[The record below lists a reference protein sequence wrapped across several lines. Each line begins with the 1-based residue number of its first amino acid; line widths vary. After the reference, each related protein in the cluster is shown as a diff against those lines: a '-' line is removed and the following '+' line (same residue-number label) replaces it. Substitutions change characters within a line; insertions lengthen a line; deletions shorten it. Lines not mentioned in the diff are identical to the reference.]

1 MIGILLSLLTKF
13 FLLLSIVLGL
23 STLPSFSDSNNNG
36 VIATLDQEGLFR
48 SSLFGQRVFKEV
60 SDESEILLAQELL
73 LQSQLE
79 TEESLLTAERK
90 KIDIEKFKKLASAFD
105 KKVQKIRAETT
116 ENRMKLG
123 EYSESERNRF
133 FKIILPVLVQLS
145 DEFGITTL
153 LDHRMAILSRKDITD
168 AAIERVDK
176 IIGDGKKVTE
186 D

>member
-1 MIGILLSLLTKF
+1 MI
-13 FLLLSIVLGL
+13 LGL
-23 STLPSFSDSNNNG
+23 STLPLFSDLNNNG
-36 VIATLDQEGLFR
+36 VIATLDQERLFR

-60 SDESEILLAQELL
+60 SDESDILLAQELL

-79 TEESLLTAERK
+79 TEERLLTVERK
-90 KIDIEKFKKLASAFD
+90 KIDTEKFKKLASAFD

-123 EYSESERNRF
+123 EYSESEQNRF

-153 LDHRMAILSRKDITD
+153 LDHRMAILSLKDITD

-176 IIGDGKKVTE
+176 IIGDGKEMTK

>member
-1 MIGILLSLLTKF
+1 MI
-13 FLLLSIVLGL
+13 LSI

-48 SSLFGQRVFKEV
+48 SSLFGQRVFKEI
-60 SDESEILLAQELL
+60 SDKSDILLAQELL

-105 KKVQKIRAETT
+105 QKVQKIRAETT

-133 FKIILPVLVQLS
+133 FKIIIPVLVQLS

-153 LDHRMAILSRKDITD
+153 LDHRMAILSLKDITD
-168 AAIERVDK
+168 VAIERVDK
-176 IIGDGKKVTE
+176 IIGDRKEVTE
-186 D
+186 N

>member
-1 MIGILLSLLTKF
+1 MSVLTRF
-13 FLLLSIVLGL
+13 FLLLSMILSI
-23 STLPSFSDSNNNG
+23 STLPSFSESNNNG

-48 SSLFGQRVFKEV
+48 SSLFGQRVFKEI
-60 SDESEILLAQELL
+60 SDKSDILLAQELL

-90 KIDIEKFKKLASAFD
+90 KIDTEKFKKLASAFD
-105 KKVQKIRAETT
+105 QKVQKIRAETT

-133 FKIILPVLVQLS
+133 FKIIIPVLVQLS

-153 LDHRMAILSRKDITD
+153 LDHRMAILSLKDITD
-168 AAIERVDK
+168 VAIERVDK
-176 IIGDGKKVTE
+176 IIGDGKEVTE
-186 D
+186 N

>member
-1 MIGILLSLLTKF
+1 MSVLTRF
-13 FLLLSIVLGL
+13 FLLLSMILSI

-48 SSLFGQRVFKEV
+48 SSLFGQRVFKEI
-60 SDESEILLAQELL
+60 SDKSDILLAQELL

-90 KIDIEKFKKLASAFD
+90 KIDTEKFKKLASAFD
-105 KKVQKIRAETT
+105 QKVQKIRAETT

-153 LDHRMAILSRKDITD
+153 LDLRMAILSLNDITD

>member
-1 MIGILLSLLTKF
+1 MSVLTRLF
-13 FLLLSIVLGL
+13 IFLLMTLGL
-23 STLPSFSDSNNNG
+23 STLPSFSELNSRS

-48 SSLFGQRVFKEV
+48 RSLFGQRVFKEV
-60 SDESEILLAQELL
+60 SDKSDILLAQELL

-79 TEESLLTAERK
+79 TEESSLTAKRK
-90 KIDIEKFKKLASAFD
+90 KINTEKFKELASAFD
-105 KKVQKIRAETT
+105 QKVQKIRAETT

-133 FKIILPVLVQLS
+133 FKVILPILVQLS

-153 LDHRMAILSRKDITD
+153 LDHRMAILSLKDITD
-168 AAIERVDK
+168 EAIKRVDK
-176 IIGDGKKVTE
+176 IIGDGKELSV

>member
-1 MIGILLSLLTKF
+1 MILS
-13 FLLLSIVLGL
+13 L

-48 SSLFGQRVFKEV
+48 SSLFGQRVLKEV
-60 SDESEILLAQELL
+60 SDKSDILLEQELL

-90 KIDIEKFKKLASAFD
+90 KIDTEKFKKLATAFD

-123 EYSESERNRF
+123 KYSENEQNRF
-133 FKIILPVLVQLS
+133 F
-145 DEFGITTL
+145 
-153 LDHRMAILSRKDITD
+153 
-168 AAIERVDK
+168 
-176 IIGDGKKVTE
+176 
-186 D
+186 

>member
-1 MIGILLSLLTKF
+1 MI
-13 FLLLSIVLGL
+13 LGL

-36 VIATLDQEGLFR
+36 VIATLDQERLFG

-60 SDESEILLAQELL
+60 SDESDILLAQELL

-90 KIDIEKFKKLASAFD
+90 KIDTEKFKKLASAFD

-123 EYSESERNRF
+123 EYSESEQNRF
-133 FKIILPVLVQLS
+133 FI
-145 DEFGITTL
+145 
-153 LDHRMAILSRKDITD
+153 
-168 AAIERVDK
+168 
-176 IIGDGKKVTE
+176 
-186 D
+186 